1 MLCHYAEC
9 HGLFTVMLY
18 VSMLS
23 YYAESRYAQCRGV
36 TTVVSQITIGLE
48 LYLENFCSTSFSTAV
63 KYSCKMCI
71 TLTTGGP
78 ISIFTF
84 VNYSV
89 NYTLHENMHAVA
101 TYSRKL

>member
-48 LYLENFCSTSFSTAV
+48 LYLENFGSTSFSTAV
-63 KYSCKMCI
+63 KYSYKI
-71 TLTTGGP
+71 QL
-78 ISIFTF
+78 
-84 VNYSV
+84 
-89 NYTLHENMHAVA
+89 
-101 TYSRKL
+101 